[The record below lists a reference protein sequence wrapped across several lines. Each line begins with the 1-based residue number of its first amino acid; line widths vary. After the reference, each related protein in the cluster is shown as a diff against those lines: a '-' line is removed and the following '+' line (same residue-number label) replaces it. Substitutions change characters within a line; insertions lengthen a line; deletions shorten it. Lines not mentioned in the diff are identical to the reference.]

1 MAYHDEPPLDLP
13 CTFST
18 YLAAGDR
25 YVSTKDFQKALL
37 EYDKGINLMSSFL
50 KINVFSIT
58 RQTER

>member
-37 EYDKGINLMSSFL
+37 EYDKGIYLLSSFL
-50 KINVFSIT
+50 IIDFFSIT

>member
-1 MAYHDEPPLDLP
+1 MAYHDEPPVDLP

-37 EYDKGINLMSSFL
+37 EYDKGINLQFDPV
-50 KINVFSIT
+50 IF
-58 RQTER
+58 